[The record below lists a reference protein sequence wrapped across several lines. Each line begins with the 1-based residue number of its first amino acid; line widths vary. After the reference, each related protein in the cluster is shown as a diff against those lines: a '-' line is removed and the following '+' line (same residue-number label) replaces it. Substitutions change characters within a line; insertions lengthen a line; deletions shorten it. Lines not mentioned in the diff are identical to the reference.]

1 MAMLATIKQRLGVFY
16 SEPFKDAEIAQ
27 MIAGAKA
34 FFTNAGVPASAL
46 EDDNESAEAIEAIAI
61 WCKMAI
67 NTDPV
72 EMRFNSVLVA
82 LIDQLRNAPKGTP

>member
-46 EDDNESAEAIEAIAI
+46 EDDNESADVIEAVAI

-67 NTDPV
+67 NTDPA
-72 EMRFNSVLVA
+72 EMQFNPVLVA